1 MHRIVI
7 FSEPVVDNGEVLYGK
22 LYSGETED
30 KLIASAAAD
39 LKRLLIEEQF
49 VGQQGE
55 EWRKQEGWVLVHH
68 DDGTESWNFDSDKYS
83 NYLGY
88 GIIVDQF
95 VEHCWIPPT
104 CLGLVSKWVPLRIC
118 DCNDQDYII
127 NRTVYDGINNANP
140 NYIDWIVL
148 DEPEDTTMEM

>member
-7 FSEPVVDNGEVLYGK
+7 FSQPVTVNGEILYGK
-22 LYSGETED
+22 LYAGETED

-39 LKRLLIEEQF
+39 LKKLLLQEQF

-55 EWRKQEGWVLVHH
+55 EWRQQEGWILVKN
-68 DDGTESWNFDSDKYS
+68 DDGTESWNFDTDKYT

-88 GIIVDQF
+88 GIVVDQF

-104 CLGLVSKWVPLRIC
+104 CLGLVSKWVPP
-118 DCNDQDYII
+118 
-127 NRTVYDGINNANP
+127 P
-140 NYIDWIVL
+140 NL
-148 DEPEDTTMEM
+148 

>member
-7 FSEPVVDNGEVLYGK
+7 FSQPVTVNGEILYGK
-22 LYSGETED
+22 LYAGETED

-39 LKRLLIEEQF
+39 LKRLLLQEQF

-55 EWRKQEGWVLVHH
+55 EWRNQEGWVLVHH
-68 DDGTESWNFDSDKYS
+68 DDGTESWRFDTDKYT
-83 NYLGY
+83 NYMGY

>member
-7 FSEPVVDNGEVLYGK
+7 FSTPVVDNGQELYGK
-22 LYSGETED
+22 LYSGETEGVIVD
-30 KLIASAAAD
+30 TAAAD
-39 LKRLLIEEQF
+39 LKRLLIQEQF

-55 EWRKQEGWVLVHH
+55 EWRQREGWVLVRHK
-68 DDGTESWNFDSDKYS
+68 DGTESWNIDTDKYT

-95 VEHCWIPPT
+95 VEHCWLPPT
-104 CLGLVSKWVPLRIC
+104 CIGLVSRWVPLRMS

-127 NRTVYDGINNANP
+127 NQTIYNEINNANP
-140 NYIDWIVL
+140 NDIGWIVL
-148 DEPEDTTMEM
+148 DEDTTMER

>member
-39 LKRLLIEEQF
+39 LKRLLIQEQF

-55 EWRKQEGWVLVHH
+55 EWRKQEGWGLVHH
-68 DDGTESWNFDSDKYS
+68 DDGTESWNFDTDKYT
-83 NYLGY
+83 NYMGY

-104 CLGLVSKWVPLRIC
+104 CLGLVSRWVPLRMS
-118 DCNDQDYII
+118 DCNDQDYLI
-127 NRTVYDGINNANP
+127 NRTIYDGINNANP